1 MASTEPTKK
10 TPISTRGD
18 TEETVIHVTTT
29 SDIDRK
35 IHEADPH
42 PYTPIPSAPSSSSTR
57 TRALVLMFLVVV
69 VAIGAF
75 SLSSNNKSAVSTG
88 TASLLAAPAP
98 GQVSVTS
105 TGFVPATV
113 TVKVGQAVTWTN
125 TDSAPHVIA
134 SDPYPTDNALSGFD
148 SQQDLSTNDRYSFV
162 FDKAGT
168 YTYHD
173 DLNPY
178 TLEGTVIVK
187 Q

>member
-1 MASTEPTKK
+1 MEV
-10 TPISTRGD
+10 
-18 TEETVIHVTTT
+18 TVIHVMT
-29 SDIDRK
+29 SEVDKK
-35 IHEADPH
+35 IHETDQH
-42 PYTPIPSAPSSSSTR
+42 PYTPIPSSPSSSSTKA
-57 TRALVLMFLVVV
+57 RALMVMFLVVV

-75 SLSSNNKSAVSTG
+75 SLSSNNNQSAVSTG

-98 GQVSVTS
+98 GEVSVTAA
-105 TGFVPATV
+105 GFVPATV
-113 TVKVGQAVTWTN
+113 TIKVGQAVTWTN
-125 TDSAPHVIA
+125 TDSAPHVVA
-134 SDPYPTDNALSGFD
+134 SDPYPTDNALTGFD
-148 SQQDLSTNDRYSFV
+148 SQQDLSTNDHYSFV